1 MRTSFSDN
9 YFNTWWKKI
18 IIVLFYP
25 LVLFTFKN
33 NKQGAQTTLYCLLE
47 DDNKLIKGGYYADC
61 KLAQT
66 KSPQVEDREA
76 AQRLW
81 L

>member
-1 MRTSFSDN
+1 M
-9 YFNTWWKKI
+9 
-18 IIVLFYP
+18 VLFYP

-61 KLAQT
+61 KLANT
-66 KSPQVEDREA
+66 KSAQVEDREA

-81 L
+81 LES